1 MKNRP
6 QKTLGKK
13 SMGNPDHVALARS
26 MSVAEWNAWRDAN
39 LRIQPDLT
47 RIDLSGRDLSGI
59 DFRGVGLFKAK
70 LSNCSLRGAILR
82 QSIMIEADIS
92 GADLS
97 GALVYGV
104 SAWDMESKGSVQKDL
119 VITKPKAPVVTC
131 DNIEVAQF
139 IHLLIANPKI
149 RDVID
154 EITSKSVL
162 ILGRFTPP
170 RKAILDQIREELR
183 KHNLLPVVF
192 DFDGPENRD
201 VTDTVKILA
210 HISRAVIADVSNP
223 ASIPYELAT
232 IVPAI
237 QSPVFP
243 IIIAGQRPFSMMSD
257 LKRFPWFRDTMAY
270 DSLPD
275 LISRVIPQI
284 LLEIKNT

>member
-1 MKNRP
+1 
-6 QKTLGKK
+6 
-13 SMGNPDHVALARS
+13 MGNPAHISRLHRKDV
-26 MSVAEWNAWRDAN
+26 VDWNAWRGAN
-39 LRIQPDLT
+39 LRVQPDLT

-59 DFRGVGLFKAK
+59 DFRGVGLFKAN
-70 LSNCSLRGAILR
+70 LSNCILKGAILR

-92 GADLS
+92 DADLS
-97 GALVYGV
+97 GAHVYGV
-104 SAWDMESKGSVQKDL
+104 SAWDLKSAGSVQNDL

-139 IHLLIANPKI
+139 IHLLIVNPRI

-162 ILGRFTPP
+162 ILGRFTPS

-183 KHNLLPVVF
+183 RHNLLPIVF
-192 DFDGPENRD
+192 DFDGPKSRD

-210 HISRAVIADVSNP
+210 HISRAIIADISDP
-223 ASIPYELAT
+223 SSSPYELAT
-232 IVPAI
+232 IVPTI

-243 IIIAGQRPFSMMSD
+243 IIVTGQRPFAMMSD
-257 LKRFPWFRDTMAY
+257 LKRYSWFRDTINY

-275 LISRVIPQI
+275 LKSRVIPLI
-284 LLEIKNT
+284 LSEIMKA